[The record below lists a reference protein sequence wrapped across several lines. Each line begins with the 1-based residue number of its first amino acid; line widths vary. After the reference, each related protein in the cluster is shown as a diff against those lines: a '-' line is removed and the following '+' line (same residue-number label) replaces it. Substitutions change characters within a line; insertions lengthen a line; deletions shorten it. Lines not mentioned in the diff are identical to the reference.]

1 MLMYHLWT
9 KWSKIEQQT
18 GLLITTLRY
27 PKNGSYLKMS
37 AINMI
42 FKNQKDS
49 INNFP
54 FFGGSVDHFGKGQ

>member
-1 MLMYHLWT
+1 
-9 KWSKIEQQT
+9 
-18 GLLITTLRY
+18 
-27 PKNGSYLKMS
+27 MS

-49 INNFP
+49 INNIP

>member
-1 MLMYHLWT
+1 MSYFLKKY
-9 KWSKIEQQT
+9 QQ
-18 GLLITTLRY
+18 IRWVHCQKMKY